1 MKDRYNI
8 YYALSDIVKNKNN
21 TFSRITGPTPNE
33 LFFKTFNNEEIKEIN
48 IKMITVKNINIYIE
62 INTK

>member
-8 YYALSDIVKNKNN
+8 DYALSDIVKIKNN
-21 TFSRITGPTPNE
+21 TFSRITGTTPNE

-48 IKMITVKNINIYIE
+48 IKMITVKNIIIYIE